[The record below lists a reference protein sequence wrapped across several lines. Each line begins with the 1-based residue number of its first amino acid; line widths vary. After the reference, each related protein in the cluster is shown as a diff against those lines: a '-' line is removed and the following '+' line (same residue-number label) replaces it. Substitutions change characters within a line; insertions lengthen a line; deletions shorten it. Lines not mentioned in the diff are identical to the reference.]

1 MNETKATRYRRW
13 RRRAEVAGSASAV
26 LMLGLVAF
34 TPAAG
39 WLASQAEAF
48 TFGWASPLRPIVTLV
63 LFVLLLV
70 LLWEAA
76 ALPATIYVA
85 LRIDPAYSRQALRVE
100 DVLGAQAIA
109 TAVALPVALAAAL
122 VVQVAVLV
130 AGPVWWAAAGVL
142 LGLALAGALGAAP
155 SLLARL
161 GEVHPFTRK
170 SLARRLDD
178 LARQAGVP
186 LAGIHEWRIAEP
198 APTSAIVTG
207 VARGRRVLVS
217 GELVRDWS
225 DDEVAVVVAH
235 ELAHHAHRDLWRAWA
250 LNAVLMAAGLFL
262 ADRVL
267 RLMSGAVGAGGPGT
281 LATLPLTAFVAAVVW
296 IAATP
301 ARHAQSRRHERRAD
315 AFALAVTGNAEAF
328 GAAVRRLGARH
339 LAEERPSALTR
350 WLYFSHPPVA
360 ERLAFAEA
368 YRRRQAEQ
376 APAIGSAARR

>member
-13 RRRAEVAGSASAV
+13 RRRAEVAGAAGAV
-26 LMLGLVAF
+26 LMLGLVAL
-34 TPAAG
+34 TPAAS
-39 WLASQAEAF
+39 WLAIQAEAF

-70 LLWEAA
+70 LIWEVA
-76 ALPATIYVA
+76 ALPAAIYVA
-85 LRIDPAYSRQALRVE
+85 LRIDRVYARQALRIE
-100 DVLGAQAIA
+100 DVLGAQAVA
-109 TAVALPVALAAAL
+109 TAVAVPVALGAAL
-122 VVQVAVLV
+122 ILQLAVFV
-130 AGPVWWAAAGVL
+130 AGPVWWAAAGL
-142 LGLALAGALGAAP
+142 LVGLALAGALSAAP
-155 SLLARL
+155 SLLATL
-161 GEVHPFTRK
+161 GEVHPFTRE

-178 LARQAGVP
+178 LARRAGVP

-198 APTSAIVTG
+198 APTSAVVTG
-207 VARGRRVLVS
+207 VARGRRVLVA
-217 GELVRDWS
+217 GELVRDWT

-250 LNAVLMAAGLFL
+250 LNAAVIAAGLFL

-267 RLMSGAVGAGGPGT
+267 VMTGAPGGPGT
-281 LATLPLTAFVAAVVW
+281 LSTLPLTAFVAAVVW

-301 ARHAQSRRHERRAD
+301 ARHAQSRRQERRAV
-315 AFALAVTGNAEAF
+315 AFALAMTGNAEAF

-339 LAEERPSALTR
+339 LAEERPSVLTR

-368 YRRRQAEQ
+368 YRRRQGKP
-376 APAIGSAARR
+376 APAIGTAARR

>member
-13 RRRAEVAGSASAV
+13 RRRAEVAGAAGAV
-26 LMLGLVAF
+26 LMLGLVAL
-34 TPAAG
+34 TPAAS
-39 WLASQAEAF
+39 WLAIQAEAF

-70 LLWEAA
+70 LIWEVA
-76 ALPATIYVA
+76 ALPAAIYVA
-85 LRIDPAYSRQALRVE
+85 LRIDRVYARQALRIE
-100 DVLGAQAIA
+100 DVLGAQAVA
-109 TAVALPVALAAAL
+109 TAVAVPVALGAAL
-122 VVQVAVLV
+122 ILQLAVFV
-130 AGPVWWAAAGVL
+130 AGPVWWAAAGL
-142 LGLALAGALGAAP
+142 LVGLALAGALSAAP
-155 SLLARL
+155 SLLATL
-161 GEVHPFTRK
+161 GEVHPFTRE

-178 LARQAGVP
+178 LARRAGVP

-198 APTSAIVTG
+198 APTSAVVTG
-207 VARGRRVLVS
+207 VARGRRVLVA
-217 GELVRDWS
+217 GELVRDWT

-250 LNAVLMAAGLFL
+250 LNAAVIAAGLFL

-267 RLMSGAVGAGGPGT
+267 VMTGAPGGPGT
-281 LATLPLTAFVAAVVW
+281 LSTLPLTAFVAAVVW

-301 ARHAQSRRHERRAD
+301 ARHAQSRRQERRAD
-315 AFALAVTGNAEAF
+315 AFALAMTGNAEAF

-339 LAEERPSALTR
+339 LAEERPSVLTR

-368 YRRRQAEQ
+368 YRRRQGKP
-376 APAIGSAARR
+376 APAIGTAARR